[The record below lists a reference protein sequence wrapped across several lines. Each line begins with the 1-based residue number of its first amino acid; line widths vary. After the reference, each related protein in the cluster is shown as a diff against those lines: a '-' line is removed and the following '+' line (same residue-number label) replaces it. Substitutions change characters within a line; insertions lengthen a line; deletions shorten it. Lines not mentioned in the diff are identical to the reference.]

1 MASRSCSSLGPLTN
15 RVRAILTTSPTKKL
29 NRWSGVPSVRPAHPR
44 AKRQRTMGRGQSL
57 GIRRLAG
64 PSSRWHLSPGAR
76 RAADRHTANEN
87 RLGLSTSLEPEVFRK
102 TARLA
107 REREILECPSE
118 QNCRDTRND
127 HFRSALRTCRR
138 SFFGQQLASHVT
150 SFPPSL
156 FEEQGSCSRSA
167 ALWHRVP
174 VPAVLQLVREEVSG
188 AQFRSIAR
196 NLRAVSEGQNCPVR
210 PAPRL

>member
-15 RVRAILTTSPTKKL
+15 RVCAILTTSPTKKL

-57 GIRRLAG
+57 GIRRLAVPRAG
-64 PSSRWHLSPGAR
+64 GISHPELEEQRIGIQPTKIDLDYQPRSSLRFFVRPHVLHAS
-76 RAADRHTANEN
+76 
-87 RLGLSTSLEPEVFRK
+87 
-102 TARLA
+102 
-107 REREILECPSE
+107 ERSLECPSE
-118 QNCRDTRND
+118 QNWRDTRND

-150 SFPPSL
+150 SFPPRL